1 MEWLTSFCF
10 TINYNLV
17 RRWLTLK
24 KIKYNPNIYD
34 VIRKNIRKYRK
45 EKNMTS
51 AELAELVDL
60 SHDFIRQIES
70 EKTAY
75 NFSVETFYKIS
86 VALGVKLDDL
96 IKE

>member
-1 MEWLTSFCF
+1 MKELNF
-10 TINYNLV
+10 
-17 RRWLTLK
+17 
-24 KIKYNPNIYD
+24 NPNIYD
-34 VIRKNIRKYRK
+34 RKRKNIKIYRK
-45 EKNMTS
+45 ERKMTS

-96 IKE
+96 IQK